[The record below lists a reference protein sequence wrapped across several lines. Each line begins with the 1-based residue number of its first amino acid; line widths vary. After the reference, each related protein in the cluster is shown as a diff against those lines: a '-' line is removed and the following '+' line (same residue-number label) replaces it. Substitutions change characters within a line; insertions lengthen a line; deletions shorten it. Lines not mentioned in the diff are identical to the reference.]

1 MRRKSTFLISAVACA
16 LPLLA
21 VAVGT
26 ARADSVTSIPQLSG
40 FRQMLVDTQASPG
53 YIFLSGGGSIVVSD
67 LSGTFVTTLESGD
80 GVQGIALSTD
90 GTTLYAALTQG
101 SAPDTIAAI
110 TVSSINPSTPPTQ
123 TSYHLPAGDAPDSLA
138 VQSGKLWVSYN
149 DGSTGAN
156 VIGDIDLTMPPTTF
170 EPQTASS
177 GTWTSPPDLAA
188 DPSDSG
194 VLVAVL
200 PNANPTPAATFD
212 TTQDPAK
219 VIAAQASLGGN
230 DTSSLC
236 VKERQIAVIPGGAQ
250 FIAACDSTQG
260 EYVYDKTNVFSDLG
274 VVLTGSDSPVGVAVD
289 ADGTVAAGTNGAGSE
304 VRVETGNGTLLNGF
318 TMTASLAAKGVAWED
333 TQPGPAALVALEQ
346 PAGSSS
352 YSLQVF
358 DQPKVTRSVLS
369 LGIQGVAVLGH
380 AVDLGGSLTLL
391 NDVAPPPAGATVT
404 ITRSGPDGDNVP
416 VGSPTT
422 APDGTYGVTDTPPVT
437 GTYTYTASYAGTTQ
451 ITAATVSATVKIGLD
466 TSFLDL
472 AGPTSVLVGKSVTLT
487 GSLSF
492 GFAPVPPDTK
502 ITVTRTA
509 AGSSAGTPLPTVLT
523 GIRGTFKFTDT
534 PPATGTYTYTAN
546 FGGNSTTVPATKVHV
561 VSVVRI
567 PATLTVTANGV
578 NFGYQSTVQ
587 VRAHLGV
594 TYRNRTVSIYVRRLG
609 TSGAALLK
617 SGRVNSRGDLM
628 VSYRAAHSTTFIV
641 KFSGDARYAPRTATR
656 TVYVRARVTEAV
668 SGNYSSRVIG
678 GIAYKLFH
686 STGTL
691 ADAGTVAP
699 DKHGECVQFETQEF
713 FQGSW
718 HPNETTTCAKLD
730 KASQGFLTA
739 SLLQADIGYPYRIR
753 VDYIRNPTDIGN
765 QNADSGWQY
774 FMVQT

>member
-1 MRRKSTFLISAVACA
+1 MRRKSTILISAVACA

-21 VAVGT
+21 VAAGS

-53 YIFLSGGGSIVVSD
+53 YIFLSGGGSIVVTD

-110 TVSSINPSTPPTQ
+110 TVSSITPSTAPTQ
-123 TSYHLPAGDAPDSLA
+123 ASYQLPAGDAPDSLA

-149 DGSTGAN
+149 DGSSGAN
-156 VIGDIDLTMPPTTF
+156 VIGDIDLTTTTF

-236 VKERQIAVIPGGAQ
+236 VKEHQIAVMPGGAQ
-250 FIAACDSTQG
+250 FIAACDGTQG
-260 EYVYDKTNVFSDLG
+260 EYVYDKTNVFSDRG

-289 ADGTVAAGTNGAGSE
+289 ADGTVAAGTNGTGSQ
-304 VRVETGNGTLLNGF
+304 VRVETGNGTLLNAF
-318 TMTASLAAKGVAWED
+318 TMTGSLAAKGLAWED
-333 TQPGPAALVALEQ
+333 TQPGPAVLVAVEQ
-346 PAGSSS
+346 PAGSSA

-369 LGIQGVAVLGH
+369 LSIQGVAVLGH
-380 AVDLGGSLTLL
+380 AVDIGGSLTLL
-391 NDVAPPPAGATVT
+391 NNVAPPPAGVTVT

-422 APDGTYGVTDTPPVT
+422 APDGTFGLTDTPSVT
-437 GTYTYTASYAGTTQ
+437 GTYTYTASYAGTAQ

-472 AGPTSVLVGKSVTLT
+472 AGPTSVLVGKSVTVT

-492 GFAPVPPDTK
+492 GFAPVPPGTK
-502 ITVTRTA
+502 ITVTRTVS
-509 AGSSAGTPLPTVLT
+509 GSPAGTPLPTVLT
-523 GIRGTFKFTDT
+523 GTRGTFKFTDT

-546 FGGNSTTVPATKVHV
+546 FGGNSTTVPATKAHV

-578 NFGYQSTVQ
+578 NFGYQSTVR

-594 TYRNRTVSIYVRRLG
+594 TYRNRTVSIYARRLG
-609 TSGAALLK
+609 TTGAALLK
-617 SGRVNSRGDLM
+617 SGRVDSRGDLT

-641 KFSGDARYAPRTATR
+641 KFSGDARYAPRTVTR
-656 TVYVRARVTEAV
+656 SVYVRARVTEAV
-668 SGNYSSRVIG
+668 RGNYSSRVIG
-678 GIAYKLFH
+678 GVTYKLFH

-713 FQGSW
+713 FQGAW
-718 HPNETTTCAKLD
+718 HPNETTTCATLD

-753 VDYIRNPTDIGN
+753 VDYIRNPRDISN

-774 FMVQT
+774 FMVAT